1 MPQGRNSKSEYR
13 VTTLLPF
20 PENTIKAHKR
30 LIISLII
37 GMALH
42 LQLTY
47 ALRLILRNIG
57 SEHMDLLDPVRQSI
71 YSMPSDKKLPHELH
85 CIHRY
90 SQLFFHTLSVFY
102 TLSYAKQRTQTTK
115 CDHSFCIS
123 PK

>member
-1 MPQGRNSKSEYR
+1 
-13 VTTLLPF
+13 
-20 PENTIKAHKR
+20 
-30 LIISLII
+30 
-37 GMALH
+37 MALH

-57 SEHMDLLDPVRQSI
+57 SEDMDLLDPLRQSI